1 MTLLLNAKGPKVLE
15 ASNLK
20 MDDKNVP
27 GIYTYIIISYIY
39 TYTIYNLICI
49 LYIAM

>member
-1 MTLLLNAKGPKVLE
+1 MILLLNAKGPKLLE

-20 MDDKNVP
+20 MDDKQVP
-27 GIYTYIIISYIY
+27 GIYTYIIHIHIY
-39 TYTIYNLICI
+39 KICI